1 MSRVV
6 IAASCLLPALAAA
19 EWNAGT
25 ELTSRYEYA
34 RNHDATP
41 VYPVSGSQAY
51 IEARWRSS
59 MRWSNYHSLD
69 TRLLVYANDSDLR
82 GDGGLVL
89 GNAAI
94 EWQNGSTGLPWR
106 LTVGDHFGRFSQR
119 SLQQS
124 LKGLA
129 LELQPGSQHSIQFLS
144 GVAGQEYADLDVDQR
159 RYDGVSWLYSPFQS
173 TRLGFNWVRY
183 RDEAAASVSRA
194 RLEQDTHS
202 IFLDSRFPWAGQ
214 QMALQLEWARAEGS
228 VDPLTPTLSARGDG
242 RFAQLSGRRGVFDYH
257 LRFEDNDR
265 DFRPA
270 GGLAAPDRRNREAR
284 VGYKFGQATLEA
296 RWQSLET
303 ERSTNR
309 FSTRLVGARLGLPF
323 GGTAIDAYRQ
333 TLSDAAASRDGV
345 FDSVRISSGFALSAD
360 FSLAGGLVY
369 QNNDDRI
376 SGRNMQN
383 LELSLRANR
392 RWQLA
397 AGRATFAP
405 GVVARRRED
414 AGDRVDELGP
424 SLGWHWSG
432 RQHSLRMDY
441 SWLSQDATGLPNSG
455 STNQSL
461 RLHYAFESES
471 HRLAV
476 NVEHQYRS
484 PDELPALAGS
494 RLTLTYSYLPSS
506 GHAAP
511 GRPEPL
517 VLAGLRIGDYYDM
530 SAGRPEG
537 DWRVRDERVFAA
549 IGFRQRL
556 AVRLRDERVEEIVV
570 LIDLPPEAD
579 AASVSTSLSE
589 VRARIMRQ
597 LGAADISRGDT
608 PIDAG
613 WRSAFARGELVRVH
627 DWVGK
632 RAILRVGLAS
642 IEPAGRPYIVVRLT
656 RDELPSGSTGWFPGL
671 VL

>member
-1 MSRVV
+1 MSRIV
-6 IAASCLLPALAAA
+6 IAAGCLLPALAAA

-25 ELTSRYEYA
+25 ELTSRYEYS

-59 MRWSNYHSLD
+59 MRWSDYHSLD

-106 LTVGDHFGRFSQR
+106 LTAGDHFGRFSQR

-144 GVAGQEYADLDVDQR
+144 GVAGQQYADLDVDRR
-159 RYDGVSWLYSPFQS
+159 RYDGVSWLYSPFRA

-183 RDEAAASVSRA
+183 SDETGAPSAGAG
-194 RLEQDTHS
+194 LEQDTRS
-202 IFLDSRFPWAGQ
+202 VFLDSRFPWAGQ
-214 QMALQLEWARAEGS
+214 QIALQLEWASSDGR
-228 VDPLTPTLSARGDG
+228 VDPLNPTQSARGDG
-242 RFAQLSGRRGVFDYH
+242 RFAQLTGQKGVFDYH

-284 VGYKFGQATLEA
+284 LGYRFGQVTLET

-303 ERSTNR
+303 ERSTNGL
-309 FSTRLVGARLGLPF
+309 STRLVGARLGLPF

-333 TLSDAAASRDGV
+333 TVSDAAASRDGV

-360 FSLAGGLVY
+360 FSLAGGLAY
-369 QNNDDRI
+369 QKNDDRI
-376 SGRNMQN
+376 SGRDTQN

-397 AGRATFAP
+397 AGRASFAP
-405 GVVARRRED
+405 GIVARRRKEF
-414 AGDRVDELGP
+414 GNRVDELGP
-424 SLGWHWSG
+424 SLGWQWSG
-432 RQHSLRMDY
+432 RRHSLSMDY
-441 SWLSQDATGLPNSG
+441 SWLTQDATSVPNSG

-461 RLHYAFESES
+461 RLHYALESET

-476 NVEHQYRS
+476 NLEHQYRS

-494 RLTLTYSYLPSS
+494 RLMLTYSYLPRS
-506 GHAAP
+506 GDAA
-511 GRPEPL
+511 RPAGEPL
-517 VLAGLRIGDYYDM
+517 ALAGLRIGDRPNV
-530 SAGRPEG
+530 SAGRHEG
-537 DWRVRDERVFAA
+537 DWRVRDERVFPA

-556 AVRLRDERVEEIVV
+556 ALRLRDERIEEIVV
-570 LIDLPPEAD
+570 LIDLPPDAD
-579 AASVSTSLSE
+579 AVSVNTALSE
-589 VRARIMRQ
+589 VRARIMRE
-597 LGAADISRGDT
+597 LGAADVTRADT
-608 PIDAG
+608 PIDAE
-613 WRSAFARGELVRVH
+613 WRTAFARGDLVRFH
-627 DWVGK
+627 DWIGA
-632 RAILRVGLAS
+632 RDRLRVGLSSA
-642 IEPAGRPYIVVRLT
+642 ELGGKPNIVVRLT
-656 RDELPSGSTGWFPGL
+656 RDDMPSGGTSWFPGV